1 MSKFATIWGP
11 ALAVI
16 YDVHGH
22 ACSVTRPGLAQPLA
36 ITLRGSQGDED
47 GAIGG
52 MVPVREGVATYRA
65 RVAEIAQAAAAA
77 GAGWQGLQD
86 GDRVTFTDAPGVVW
100 RVAGAPRT
108 LPSATGM
115 AGGTGASAE
124 VEIRLS
130 QQRGA
135 QP

>member
-1 MSKFATIWGP
+1 MSKFATIWSP
-11 ALAVI
+11 ALTAI

-22 ACSVTRPGLAQPLA
+22 ACTVTRQGLAQPLA
-36 ITLRGSQGDED
+36 ITLRGSQGQED
-47 GAIGG
+47 GAVGG

-86 GDRVTFTDAPGVVW
+86 GDRVTFTAAPGVVW
-100 RVAGAPRT
+100 RVTGSPRV
-108 LPSATGM
+108 LPASTAL
-115 AGGTGASAE
+115 GTAAE
-124 VEIRLS
+124 VEVRLS
-130 QQRGA
+130 QQRGV